1 MLFRSFTLP
10 VLLWFYG
17 EVSLAGILLNLLVLP
32 TVGVVLAC
40 GAAGILAGLVCLPL
54 AWFIVLP
61 GRILLIVYE
70 KLCALAG
77 RLPLCTWIGGVPK
90 VWQIVIYYGLLGAAL
105 FVLWKL
111 EKKKEEKKQRGK
123 ILIKAVCLFAM
134 AAGAGILGWHPLDSL
149 KITCLD
155 VGQGDGIVV
164 ETPE

>member
-1 MLFRSFTLP
+1 MQLFTLP

-123 ILIKAVCLFAM
+123 ILIKAVCLFAIRQPENNLSGC
-134 AAGAGILGWHPLDSL
+134 GAGGRDCRGDAGGILLFSGWG
-149 KITCLD
+149 K
-155 VGQGDGIVV
+155 QQ
-164 ETPE
+164 